1 MLRRALFL
9 AAALML
15 ALPAAAQMRRVF
27 PQNALRGALVFGQA
41 PEVALNG
48 RLARLAPGAR
58 IRDANNMTVVPGG
71 LIGGR
76 FLVHYTIDLYGL
88 VKNVWILTPEEA
100 ANQPWPTTPEN
111 ARAWTFD
118 PVAQTWT
125 KP

>member
-9 AAALML
+9 VATLLL
-15 ALPAAAQMRRVF
+15 ALPAVAQVQRIF
-27 PQNALRGALVFGQA
+27 PQNALRGAVVFGQA
-41 PEVALNG
+41 PEITLNG
-48 RLARLAPGAR
+48 QLARLAPGAR
-58 IRDANNMTVVPGG
+58 IRDPNNMTVVPGG

-88 VKNVWILTPEEA
+88 VKDVWILTPDEA
-100 ANQPWPTTPEN
+100 ARNPWPTTPEQ

-118 PVAQTWT
+118 PVAQAWT